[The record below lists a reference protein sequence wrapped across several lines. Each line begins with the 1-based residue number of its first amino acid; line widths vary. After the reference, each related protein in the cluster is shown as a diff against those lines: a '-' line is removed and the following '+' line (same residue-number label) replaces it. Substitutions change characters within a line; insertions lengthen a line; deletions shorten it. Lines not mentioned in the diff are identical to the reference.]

1 MRGKPHGDEVK
12 AQVMAALLAG
22 QGVNEVAEA
31 FDVPK
36 QTVSEWAQSEQF
48 GQVRTKKG
56 ERIANLTF
64 GYLEAILDGLT
75 KQVQIVSTPE
85 YINKQSAADVAV
97 LHGVM
102 ADKGFRLLSAVPTN
116 ARSGADGA
124 GGTVGGSQP
133 QNPAK
138 PD

>member
-1 MRGKPHGDEVK
+1 MAHPPEIK
-12 AQVMAALLAG
+12 AAVMAALLAG
-22 QGVNEVAEA
+22 QGVTEVAA
-31 FDVPK
+31 TYNIPQ
-36 QTVSEWAQSEQF
+36 QTVSDWAKNEIGEIRS
-48 GQVRTKKG
+48 KKG
-56 ERIANLTF
+56 ERIADLTF

-85 YINKQSAADVAV
+85 YISKQSAADIAV

-116 ARSGADGA
+116 ARSGADGGA
-124 GGTVGGSQP
+124 TGTGEP
-133 QNPAK
+133 ERAPK

>member
-1 MRGKPHGDEVK
+1 MAHPPEIK
-12 AQVMAALLAG
+12 AAVMAALLAG
-22 QGVNEVAEA
+22 QGVTEVAESYNI
-31 FDVPK
+31 PQ
-36 QTVSEWAQSEQF
+36 QTVSDWANGEQI
-48 GQVRTKKG
+48 GEIRSKKG
-56 ERIANLTF
+56 ERIASLTF

-85 YINKQSAADVAV
+85 YIGKQSAADVAV

-133 QNPAK
+133 QNSAK
-138 PD
+138 TD